1 MYQNNKLR
9 SNSSKQLVIFFSV
22 EFQTGKE
29 KGTDTLRKVSPQ
41 KNPQR
46 VTPDGAKIRF

>member
-29 KGTDTLRKVSPQ
+29 KGTDTLETVSPQ
-41 KNPQR
+41 KPTIWVLLN
-46 VTPDGAKIRF
+46 GAKIRF

>member
-29 KGTDTLRKVSPQ
+29 KGTDLRQKFSP
-41 KNPQR
+41 KKPTKGF
-46 VTPDGAKIRF
+46 TPDGAKIRF